1 MSDENTRLSIMKL
14 DANQMSL
21 SSLISSSRHGFSVP
35 DFQRNYSWTDS
46 QLEQFWIDVTS
57 IAEDRFPDHFLGPI
71 VLLNSDIRKPVIDGQ
86 QRITTLVILAGLIR
100 DKFVEDFGD
109 PQYEVDGTTQVYSN
123 RINDLLF
130 LNDLKT
136 PLFQSNYQIKNILE
150 AYVIRSPKS
159 DLRKR
164 FSIKSDRLT
173 DHDKRAAKNLIN
185 AQAFLFAKINS
196 WLEEYSTVQENQI
209 ARLSKLV
216 EALREKVQFLTI
228 EVENEDDAFTI
239 FETLNERGLKL
250 SPADLIKSYILRM
263 ILEENNKANRDE
275 IVGVWDEIMESLGDH
290 DLTNFLRHYLLV
302 VHDEPIQKKV
312 IFPKIKSEIE
322 PTDKA
327 VKPVSA
333 RKKLDDIRSAA
344 FAYAQLLAD
353 GSVNIENQTVEVSL
367 RKLNMFSDNH
377 RIFLLK
383 VLLSNFDNPD
393 DLMFAIRSVE
403 KLVFRWIICG
413 ENAQVLENH
422 LQTAA
427 HRIRSKDRGSF
438 EQACQYLVSVSPS
451 DETFRQALL
460 TKSFKDSR
468 LQAYALRTLNL
479 GITGSEIITER
490 REVSVEHIAPQKPAD
505 DTWYTKVAK
514 KELEPDD
521 SDETPTYENFVN
533 KWGNL
538 TILEKRLNST
548 VQNNLWE
555 LKKEGVG
562 KKDGYRN
569 SNVAT
574 TLELLEISDWN
585 QEVIDARTVWFA
597 DCALVLWGKSLPSA
611 KFPQVQGFK
620 YTN

>member
-1 MSDENTRLSIMKL
+1 MKL

-71 VLLNSDIRKPVIDGQ
+71 VLLNSEIRKPVIDGQ

-263 ILEENNKANRDE
+263 VLEENNKANRDE

-333 RKKLDDIRSAA
+333 RKKLDDIRTAA

-427 HRIRSKDRGSF
+427 HKIRSKDRGSF

-460 TKSFKDSR
+460 TKSFKDSK

-521 SDETPTYENFVN
+521 SEETPTYENFVN

-538 TILEKRLNST
+538 TILEKRLNSI

-562 KKDGYRN
+562 KKDGYRK

-585 QEVIDARTVWFA
+585 REVIDARTVWFA
-597 DCALVLWGKSLPSA
+597 ECALVLWGKSLPSV
-611 KFPQVQGFK
+611 KFPQVQGYKF
-620 YTN
+620 TN

>member
-1 MSDENTRLSIMKL
+1 LV
-14 DANQMSL
+14 DA
-21 SSLISSSRHGFSVP
+21 
-35 DFQRNYSWTDS
+35 
-46 QLEQFWIDVTS
+46 
-57 IAEDRFPDHFLGPI
+57 
-71 VLLNSDIRKPVIDGQ
+71 
-86 QRITTLVILAGLIR
+86 
-100 DKFVEDFGD
+100 
-109 PQYEVDGTTQVYSN
+109 
-123 RINDLLF
+123 
-130 LNDLKT
+130 LK
-136 PLFQSNYQIKNILE
+136 
-150 AYVIRSPKS
+150 
-159 DLRKR
+159 
-164 FSIKSDRLT
+164 
-173 DHDKRAAKNLIN
+173 
-185 AQAFLFAKINS
+185 
-196 WLEEYSTVQENQI
+196 
-209 ARLSKLV
+209 
-216 EALREKVQFLTI
+216 EKVQFLTI

-263 ILEENNKANRDE
+263 VLEENSKANRDE
-275 IVGVWDEIMESLGDH
+275 IVGVWDEIMESLGDY

-322 PTDKA
+322 PTEKA

-333 RKKLDDIRSAA
+333 RKKLDDIRTAA
-344 FAYAQLLAD
+344 FGYAQLLAD
-353 GSVNIENQTVEVSL
+353 GSVNIENQTIEVSL
-367 RKLNMFSDNH
+367 KKLNMFSDNH

-393 DLMFAIRSVE
+393 DLLFAIRSVE
-403 KLVFRWIICG
+403 KLIFRWIICG

-427 HRIRSKDRGSF
+427 HKIKNKDRDSF
-438 EQACQYLVSVSPS
+438 EQACQYLVSASPS

-460 TKSFKDSR
+460 TKSFRDSK

-479 GITGSEIITER
+479 GITGSEVITER

-505 DTWYTKVAK
+505 ETWYAKVAK
-514 KELEPDD
+514 IELEPNDPE
-521 SDETPTYENFVN
+521 ETPTYENYVN

-538 TILEKRLNST
+538 TILERKLNST
-548 VQNNLWE
+548 VQNNVWE

-562 KKDGYRN
+562 KKDGYRK
-569 SNVAT
+569 SNIAT

>member
-1 MSDENTRLSIMKL
+1 MKL
-14 DANQMSL
+14 DAKQMSL

-35 DFQRNYSWTDS
+35 DFQRNYSWTDT
-46 QLEQFWIDVTS
+46 QLQQFWTDVTS

-71 VLLNSDIRKPVIDGQ
+71 VLLNSDQRKPVIDGQ
-86 QRITTLVILAGLIR
+86 QRLTTLVILAGLIR

-123 RINDLLF
+123 LINEVLF
-130 LNDLKT
+130 LNDLQT
-136 PLFQSNYQIKNILE
+136 PLFQSNYQIKNVLE

-159 DLRKR
+159 ELRKR
-164 FSIKSDRLT
+164 FGVKNDRLT
-173 DHDKRAAKNLIN
+173 THDKRAAKNIVN
-185 AQAFLFAKINS
+185 AQGFLYGKLND
-196 WLEEYSTVQENQI
+196 WLDEYSTVQENQVT
-209 ARLSKLV
+209 RLSQLV
-216 EALREKVQFLTI
+216 IALKERVQFLTI

-263 ILEENNKANRDE
+263 VLEENIHSNRDE
-275 IVGVWDEIMESLGDH
+275 IVEVWDQIMESLGDY

-302 VHDEPIQKKV
+302 IHNEPIQKKV
-312 IFPKIKSEIE
+312 IFPKIKNEIE
-322 PTDKA
+322 PTDKS

-333 RKKLDDIRSAA
+333 RKKLDDIRTAA
-344 FAYAQLLAD
+344 FSYAQLLAD
-353 GSVNIENQTVEVSL
+353 EKEIFENQQVEVSL
-367 RKLNMFSDNH
+367 KKLNMFSDNH

-383 VLLSNFDNPD
+383 VLLSNFDNPE

-427 HRIRSKDRGSF
+427 HKIKNKDRASF
-438 EQACQYLVSVSPS
+438 EQACQYLISNSPS

-460 TKSFKDSR
+460 TKSFKDAK

-479 GITGSEIITER
+479 GITGSEVITER

-505 DTWYTKVAK
+505 ETWFMKVAK
-514 KELEPDD
+514 KELEPED
-521 SDETPTYENFVN
+521 SEDTPTYENYVN

-538 TILEKRLNST
+538 TILERKLNST
-548 VQNNLWE
+548 VQNNLWD

-562 KKDGYRN
+562 KKPGYRT

-574 TLELLEISDWN
+574 TSELLDVQDWTR
-585 QEVIDARTVWFA
+585 EVIDSRTAWFA
-597 DCALVLWGKSLPSA
+597 DCALVLWSKSLPSA
-611 KFPQVQGFK
+611 KFPQVQGYKF
-620 YTN
+620 NN

>member
-1 MSDENTRLSIMKL
+1 MKL

-71 VLLNSDIRKPVIDGQ
+71 VLLNSDLRKPVIDGQ
-86 QRITTLVILAGLIR
+86 QRLTTLVILAGLIR

-130 LNDLKT
+130 LNDLTT
-136 PLFQSNYQIKNILE
+136 PLFRSNYQIKNILE

-159 DLRKR
+159 DMRKR
-164 FSIKSDRLT
+164 FDVKSDRLS

-185 AQAFLFAKINS
+185 AQAFLSAKINS
-196 WLEEYSTVQENQI
+196 WLVDYSTLQENQI
-209 ARLSKLV
+209 TRLAQLV
-216 EALREKVQFLTI
+216 DALKEKVQFLTI

-263 ILEENNKANRDE
+263 VLEENSKANRDE
-275 IVGVWDEIMESLGDH
+275 IVGVWDEIMESLGDY

-322 PTDKA
+322 PTEKA

-333 RKKLDDIRSAA
+333 RKKLDDIRTAA
-344 FAYAQLLAD
+344 FGYAQLLAD
-353 GSVNIENQTVEVSL
+353 GSVNIENQTIEVSL
-367 RKLNMFSDNH
+367 KKLNMFSDNH

-393 DLMFAIRSVE
+393 DLLFAIRSVE
-403 KLVFRWIICG
+403 KLIFRWIICG

-427 HRIRSKDRGSF
+427 HKIKNKDRDSF
-438 EQACQYLVSVSPS
+438 EQACQYLVSASPS

-460 TKSFKDSR
+460 TKSFRDSK

-479 GITGSEIITER
+479 GITGSEVITER

-505 DTWYTKVAK
+505 ETWYAKVAK
-514 KELEPDD
+514 IELEPNDPE
-521 SDETPTYENFVN
+521 ETPTYENYVN

-538 TILEKRLNST
+538 TILERKLNST
-548 VQNNLWE
+548 VQNNVWE

-562 KKDGYRN
+562 KKDGYRK
-569 SNVAT
+569 SNIAT

>member
-1 MSDENTRLSIMKL
+1 MKL

-71 VLLNSDIRKPVIDGQ
+71 VLLNSDLRKPVIDGQ
-86 QRITTLVILAGLIR
+86 QRLTTLVILAGLIR

-123 RINDLLF
+123 RINELLF
-130 LNDLKT
+130 LNDLQT
-136 PLFQSNYQIKNILE
+136 PLFQSNYQIKNILD

-164 FSIKSDRLT
+164 FGVKNDRLT
-173 DHDKRAAKNLIN
+173 SHDKRAAKNLIN
-185 AQAFLFAKINS
+185 AQAYLYGKINS
-196 WLEEYSTVQENQI
+196 WLDDYSTVQENQI
-209 ARLSKLV
+209 IQLSKLV
-216 EALREKVQFLTI
+216 DALKERIQFLTI

-263 ILEENNKANRDE
+263 VLEENNKANRNE
-275 IVGVWDEIMESLGDH
+275 IVGVWDEIMESLGDY

-302 VHDEPIQKKV
+302 VHDETIQKKV

-322 PTDKA
+322 PTDKS

-333 RKKLDDIRSAA
+333 RKKLDDIRTAA
-344 FAYAQLLAD
+344 FSYAQLLAD
-353 GSVNIENQTVEVSL
+353 GSVNIDNPQVEVSL
-367 RKLNMFSDNH
+367 KKLNMFSDNH

-383 VLLSNFDNPD
+383 VLLSNFDNPE

-427 HRIRSKDRGSF
+427 HKIKNKDRASF
-438 EQACQYLVSVSPS
+438 EQACQYLISNSPS
-451 DETFRQALL
+451 DETFRQAIL
-460 TKSFKDSR
+460 TKSFKDAK

-479 GITGSEIITER
+479 GITGSEVITER
-490 REVSVEHIAPQKPAD
+490 REVSVEHVAPQKPAD
-505 DTWYTKVAK
+505 EVWFMKVAK
-514 KELEPDD
+514 KELEPED
-521 SDETPTYENFVN
+521 SEDTPTYENYVN

-538 TILEKRLNST
+538 TILERKLNSI
-548 VQNNLWE
+548 VQNNLWD

-562 KKDGYRN
+562 KKTGYRT

-574 TLELLEISDWN
+574 TSELLNVQDWTR
-585 QEVIDARTVWFA
+585 EVIDSRTAWFA
-597 DCALVLWGKSLPSA
+597 DCALVLWSKSLPSA
-611 KFPQVQGFK
+611 KFPQVQGYKF
-620 YTN
+620 TN

>member
-1 MSDENTRLSIMKL
+1 MKL

-71 VLLNSDIRKPVIDGQ
+71 VLLNSDVRKPVIDGQ
-86 QRITTLVILAGLIR
+86 QRITTLVVLAGLIR

-130 LNDLKT
+130 LNDLQT

-164 FSIKSDRLT
+164 FGIKSDRLT

-209 ARLSKLV
+209 TRLSKLV
-216 EALREKVQFLTI
+216 DALREKVQFLTI

-263 ILEENNKANRDE
+263 VLEENNKANRDE
-275 IVGVWDEIMESLGDH
+275 IVGVWDEIMESLGDY

-353 GSVNIENQTVEVSL
+353 GSVNIENQTIEVSL

-403 KLVFRWIICG
+403 KLVFRWVICG

-427 HRIRSKDRGSF
+427 HKIRNKDRDSF
-438 EQACQYLVSVSPS
+438 EQACQYLVGVSPS

-460 TKSFKDSR
+460 TKSFKDSK

-479 GITGSEIITER
+479 GITGSEVITER

-505 DTWYTKVAK
+505 DTWYMKIAK
-514 KELEPDD
+514 KELEPND
-521 SDETPTYENFVN
+521 SEETPTYENFVN

-538 TILEKRLNST
+538 TILERRLNST

-562 KKDGYRN
+562 KKDGYRK

-574 TLELLEISDWN
+574 TVELLEISDWN
-585 QEVIDARTVWFA
+585 REVIDARTVWFA
-597 DCALVLWGKSLPSA
+597 ECALVLWGKSLPSV
-611 KFPQVQGFK
+611 KFPQVQGFSV
-620 YTN
+620 TN

>member
-1 MSDENTRLSIMKL
+1 MKL

-71 VLLNSDIRKPVIDGQ
+71 VLLNSDLRKPVIDGQ
-86 QRITTLVILAGLIR
+86 QRLTTLVILAGLIR

-123 RINDLLF
+123 RINELLF
-130 LNDLKT
+130 LNDLQT
-136 PLFQSNYQIKNILE
+136 PLFQSNYQIKNILD

-159 DLRKR
+159 GLRKR
-164 FSIKSDRLT
+164 FGVKSDRLT
-173 DHDKRAAKNLIN
+173 SHDKRAAKNLIN
-185 AQAFLFAKINS
+185 AQAYLYGKINS
-196 WLEEYSTVQENQI
+196 WLDDYSTVQENQI
-209 ARLSKLV
+209 IRLSKLV
-216 EALREKVQFLTI
+216 DALKERVQFLTI

-263 ILEENNKANRDE
+263 VLEENNKANRDE
-275 IVGVWDEIMESLGDH
+275 IVGVWDEIMESLGDY

-302 VHDEPIQKKV
+302 VHAETIQKKV
-312 IFPKIKSEIE
+312 IFPKIKNEIE
-322 PTDKA
+322 PTDKS

-333 RKKLDDIRSAA
+333 RKKLDDIRTAA
-344 FAYAQLLAD
+344 FCYAQLLAD
-353 GSVNIENQTVEVSL
+353 GSVNIENPQVEVSL
-367 RKLNMFSDNH
+367 KKLNMFSDNH

-383 VLLSNFDNPD
+383 VLLSNFDNPE

-427 HRIRSKDRGSF
+427 HKIKNKDRASF
-438 EQACQYLVSVSPS
+438 EQACQYLISSSPS
-451 DETFRQALL
+451 DETFRQAIL
-460 TKSFKDSR
+460 TKSFKDAK

-479 GITGSEIITER
+479 GITGSEVITER
-490 REVSVEHIAPQKPAD
+490 REVSVEHIAPQNPAD
-505 DTWYTKVAK
+505 EVWFMKVAK
-514 KELEPDD
+514 KELEPED
-521 SDETPTYENFVN
+521 SEDTPTYENYVN

-538 TILEKRLNST
+538 TILERKLNST
-548 VQNNLWE
+548 VQNNLWD

-562 KKDGYRN
+562 KKPGYKT

-574 TLELLEISDWN
+574 TSELLDVRDWTR
-585 QEVIDARTVWFA
+585 EVIDARTAWFA
-597 DCALVLWGKSLPSA
+597 DCALVLWSKSLPSA

-620 YTN
+620 LSN